1 MISRPDNL
9 DQRKRTMANR
19 TSAALLAAIF
29 SIAGATGAM
38 AQTTEAPAPAAPAAQ
53 APAADAPATPPAAE
67 APSRLAGAGN
77 VASEPVEGLRRCTR
91 SPASS
96 VVHR

>member
-1 MISRPDNL
+1 MVSRPDNL

-38 AQTTEAPAPAAPAAQ
+38 AQTTEAPAPAAPAA
-53 APAADAPATPPAAE
+53 
-67 APSRLAGAGN
+67 
-77 VASEPVEGLRRCTR
+77 
-91 SPASS
+91 
-96 VVHR
+96 